1 MAYGRGM
8 MRLRGG
14 SCFALVCLLLAWSL
28 AGPGS
33 LKSLPA
39 APRIGDTWVRPADGM
54 VMVYVPGGEFEMG
67 TTEAGLRY
75 ARELCKEACGPL
87 AVAVCQAAAFA
98 DERPAHRVTLDGFW
112 IDRTEVTNGQYERC
126 VEEGACTPPTET
138 GSFTRARY
146 YGEPAYADYPV
157 VWVTWKQAVE
167 YAAWVCARLPT
178 EAEWEYAAR
187 GPESR
192 IFPWG
197 DAFDGVR
204 LNYCDAA
211 CAAGPKDLTIF
222 DGFADTAPVGSFP
235 AGVSWCGAL
244 DLAGNVREWVADG
257 YGPYTAGPQSNP
269 RGPEAGE
276 AHVPKGG
283 SWLDRP
289 DDVRGANRGANAPD
303 YSEHKVGFRCA
314 LDAAP

>member
-1 MAYGRGM
+1 MNC
-8 MRLRGG
+8 LRAR
-14 SCFALVCLLLAWSL
+14 SRVALLCLLLAFSI

-33 LKSLPA
+33 LKSPPTGLQV
-39 APRIGDTWVRPADGM
+39 GDTWVRPADGM

-75 ARELCKEACGPL
+75 ARKLCKDVCGPL
-87 AVAVCQAAAFA
+87 AVAVCQASAFA
-98 DERPAHRVTLDGFW
+98 DEEPAHRVTLDGFW

-126 VEEGACTPPTET
+126 VEAGACTPPTET
-138 GSFTRARY
+138 GSYTRVRY

-157 VWVTWKQAVE
+157 VWVTWEQAAE
-167 YAAWVCARLPT
+167 YAAWAGARLPT

-187 GPESR
+187 SPESR

-197 DAFDGVR
+197 DTFDGTR

-211 CAAGPKDLTIF
+211 CAAGPKDLTVF

-257 YGPYTAGPQSNP
+257 YGPYAALEQLNPQGPAT
-269 RGPEAGE
+269 GDAY
-276 AHVPKGG
+276 VPKGG